1 MHPREQGPELQHL
14 TIIRG
19 GGECQT
25 GNARQGARAPRPSME
40 TIRIVV
46 NGEERAVPAGLSLLD
61 LIQLLNREIVRRE
74 AWTTTVVAD
83 GARLEIVQ
91 FVGGG

>member
-1 MHPREQGPELQHL
+1 
-14 TIIRG
+14 
-19 GGECQT
+19 
-25 GNARQGARAPRPSME
+25 ME

-46 NGEERAVPAGLSLLD
+46 NGEERTVPTGLSLVD
-61 LIQLLNREIVRRE
+61 LIRSLNLEPSRVAVELNREIVRRE
-74 AWTTTVVAD
+74 AWTRTVVAG

>member
-1 MHPREQGPELQHL
+1 
-14 TIIRG
+14 
-19 GGECQT
+19 
-25 GNARQGARAPRPSME
+25 ME

-46 NGEERAVPAGLSLLD
+46 NGEERTVPPGLSLVD
-61 LIQLLNREIVRRE
+61 LILSLNLEPSRVAVELNREIVRRE
-74 AWTTTVVAD
+74 AWTGTVVAS